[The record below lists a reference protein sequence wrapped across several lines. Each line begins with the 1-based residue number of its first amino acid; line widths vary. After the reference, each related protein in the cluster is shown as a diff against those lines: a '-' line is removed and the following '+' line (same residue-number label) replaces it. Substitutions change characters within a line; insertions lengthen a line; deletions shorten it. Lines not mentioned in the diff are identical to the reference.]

1 MHAHDLHRN
10 RLPHPHEMSHADF
23 EMVVRHLAD
32 DLAFGTDESL
42 FVGSGLEYAQ
52 SRPYE
57 PGDPVK
63 QIDWKITARTGH
75 AYLKQYE
82 TLKRTTLYL
91 VVDTSASMSAT
102 STRLSKH
109 ELAVWMASAIG
120 LVGLRRLSPVA
131 VVSAGQRKTRM
142 EPSLAPASLWQA
154 IEPLREQ
161 GVDEQTVLGER
172 LSALDPQLDRRSLLV
187 VISDLHDPAAV
198 QGLKRMGQRHDV
210 VVLHL
215 EDPAE
220 RGGLRAG
227 FFRGGEAETGRT
239 FLAGGRTRWP
249 RDEQLAHQLAAAN
262 VSYLHL
268 FTDRPF
274 LTAVRQFLSSR
285 AVLMRGRG

>member
-1 MHAHDLHRN
+1 
-10 RLPHPHEMSHADF
+10 
-23 EMVVRHLAD
+23 MVVRQLAD

-91 VVDTSASMSAT
+91 VVDTSTSMSVT

-131 VVSAGQRKTRM
+131 MVSAGDRQTRM
-142 EPSLAPASLWQA
+142 EPSLVPGDLWQA
-154 IEPLREQ
+154 IEPLRAHGLE
-161 GVDEQTVLGER
+161 EKTALGER
-172 LSALDPQLDRRSLLV
+172 LDALDPQLSRRSV
-187 VISDLHDPAAV
+187 IIVISDLHDPSAARS
-198 QGLKRMGQRHDV
+198 LKRIAQRHDV
-210 VVLHL
+210 IALHL

-220 RGGLRAG
+220 RGRLKAG
-227 FFRGGEAETGRT
+227 FFRGGEAESGRT
-239 FLAGGRTRWP
+239 FIAGSRARWRPDKDLSRRLAG
-249 RDEQLAHQLAAAN
+249 AN

-274 LTAVRQFLSSR
+274 LTPLRQFLASR
-285 AVLMRGRG
+285 AALMRGRG